1 MNNFLFP
8 GAYVPVTMDGN
19 IMVDGV
25 LVSCYAFPNHNV
37 AHIEMTPLGWFPQI
51 MELIFGVEDG
61 TLGYVNIMDNLG
73 HLWLTNK
80 LGYGTSTN

>member
-1 MNNFLFP
+1 MKSYLFP

-19 IMVDGV
+19 IIVDGV
-25 LVSCYAFPNHNV
+25 LASCYAFPDHNV
-37 AHIEMTPLGWFPQI
+37 AHIGMTPLRWFPQI

-61 TLGYVNIMDNLG
+61 ILGYVNIMDHLG

-80 LGYGTSTN
+80 LRYGTSSN